1 MQEAGGWFICRVG
14 FVETSR
20 AVALVGGAGVV
31 KRFAAEWP
39 SFGVVEVDQRLV
51 EDAAGF
57 AAAGDLRG
65 LDALHLASALL
76 LPRRD
81 LMVATWD
88 RRLHRA
94 VAAHDIPLLPD
105 QLP

>member
-14 FVETSR
+14 FVETAR
-20 AVALVGGAGVV
+20 AVALAAGDSVV
-31 KRFAAEWP
+31 KRFTAEWP
-39 SFGVVEVDQRLV
+39 SFGVIEIDQRLV

-65 LDALHLASALL
+65 FDALHLASALL

-81 LMVATWD
+81 LTVATWD
-88 RRLHRA
+88 RRLHQA
-94 VAAHDIPLLPD
+94 VAAHEVPVLPE